1 MNLNLFRWAAAREI
15 ESLVAAWRSDIARQA
30 EAMNVSAK
38 TGESAYRSTG
48 AALRRKI
55 WDPLVPGLGDAKEVF
70 VVPDAALHLVSLA
83 SLPVGSSQ
91 YLVETGPL
99 IHYLSTER
107 DLVPAQSSHGVGILV
122 VGNPAFDQAGKLTV
136 ALNQQSAPTGAATGT
151 TGALLRGTRSA
162 CGTFQTLHFPP
173 LPGSQQE
180 AENIAALWKQSSAG
194 EGAQTRGDLRFRL
207 VAVNRCK

>member
-1 MNLNLFRWAAAREI
+1 M
-15 ESLVAAWRSDIARQA
+15 
-30 EAMNVSAK
+30 
-38 TGESAYRSTG
+38 
-48 AALRRKI
+48 
-55 WDPLVPGLGDAKEVF
+55 
-70 VVPDAALHLVSLA
+70 VPDAALHLVNLV

-107 DLVPAQSSHGVGILV
+107 DLVPAQSRRGEGILV
-122 VGNPAFDQAGKLTV
+122 VGNPAFDQGGKRTV
-136 ALNQQSAPTGAATGT
+136 ALNQQSDPTRAAINT

-180 AENIAALWKQSSAG
+180 AENIAALWKRSSA
-194 EGAQTRGDLRFRL
+194 EKASRR
-207 VAVNRCK
+207 